1 MARPEGVEPSTFWSE
16 ARRSIQLSYERYDVI
31 LIQYIKQFMKEKVF
45 NLEITS
51 KSSGSRIDKFLQSK
65 LDKEISRSKIQNLI
79 RNGFVKLNNSII
91 LENSKKIKTN
101 DEIKVIFPP
110 PSLVQIE
117 PQAISLN
124 ILYDDEDI
132 VIVNKPAGMVVHP
145 GAGNSNHTLVNGLL
159 FHFQNKLSNIGGKLR
174 PGIVH
179 RIDKDTSGVI
189 VVAKNDDAHINLS
202 EQFSQHTIKRTYET
216 IIWGSLKP
224 QSGTIREKIS
234 RSIRNRQLMTVRKEK
249 GKIAITNYKTLKIF
263 QNLNLPKISLIEC
276 QLETGRTHQ
285 IRVHMNYKGNSILG
299 DKSYGKSKK
308 SFKKIDP
315 NIEKEINN
323 FNRQALHAKSL
334 AFFHPKTN
342 KEIFFEAKRPED
354 FDTLIKNLNKA
365 SL

>member
-1 MARPEGVEPSTFWSE
+1 MKKKIFNTVV
-16 ARRSIQLSYERYDVI
+16 SYDYRNYRV
-31 LIQYIKQFMKEKVF
+31 
-45 NLEITS
+45 
-51 KSSGSRIDKFLQSK
+51 DKFLQVK
-65 LDKEISRSKIQNLI
+65 LKELSRTRIQNLV
-79 RNGFVKLNNSII
+79 NEGQVKLNNII
-91 LENSKKIKTN
+91 VLNSSKKIKEK
-101 DEIKVIFPP
+101 DQIKVSFPP
-110 PSLVQIE
+110 PKETLIK
-117 PQAISLN
+117 PNKIPLN
-124 ILYDDEDI
+124 ILYDDNDI
-132 VIVNKPAGMVVHP
+132 VVINKLPGVVVHP
-145 GAGNSNHTLVNGLL
+145 GAGNYEKTIVNGLL
-159 FHFQNKLSNIGGKLR
+159 FKYQNNLSSVGGKLR

-189 VVAKNDDAHINLS
+189 VVAKNDNAHINLS
-202 EQFSQHTIKRTYET
+202 KQFSNHTIKRVYEALV
-216 IIWGSLKP
+216 WGSLRP
-224 QSGTIREKIS
+224 QKGRISEKIS
-234 RSIRNRQLMTVRKEK
+234 RSIKNRQLMAVRKEK
-249 GKIAITNYKTLKIF
+249 GKMAITNYRTLKIF
-263 QNLNLPKISLIEC
+263 HNLNLPSISLIEC

-285 IRVHMNYKGNSILG
+285 IRVHMNFKGNSILG